1 MIFFCKHERSEIRK
15 NISSSIEKNALFRNN
30 FLSYLFQNTKMTSH
44 ARVTVQITTGFHSWS
59 VFLEA
64 RAFIFPSKRHTIVAT
79 IGTDVHLE
87 KNRLK
92 EIESNGKW
100 QQHWPFAGYRIGT
113 QRVFVHSTW
122 LSESLLDSFLIR
134 RHAL

>member
-1 MIFFCKHERSEIRK
+1 MLARVYLD
-15 NISSSIEKNALFRNN
+15 KNALFRNN

-59 VFLEA
+59 VFFGSQSFHFSVKTPHNRRHHRNGRSSREK
-64 RAFIFPSKRHTIVAT
+64 PSERNKSLTENDND
-79 IGTDVHLE
+79 IG
-87 KNRLK
+87 RLR
-92 EIESNGKW
+92 
-100 QQHWPFAGYRIGT
+100 GYRIGT